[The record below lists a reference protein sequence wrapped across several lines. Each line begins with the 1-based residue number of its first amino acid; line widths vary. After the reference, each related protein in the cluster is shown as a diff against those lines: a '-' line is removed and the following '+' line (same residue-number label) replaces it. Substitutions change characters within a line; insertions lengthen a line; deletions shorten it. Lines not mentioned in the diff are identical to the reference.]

1 MTRISHLRSLREDIA
16 LELGVDAVGVVLDG
30 GKLWMEVPRE
40 KRVYIRARNLPKPRA
55 NLKFPVQLGVGVGG
69 EVVEVD
75 LDDPNTPHLLIG
87 GTTGSGKT
95 VLLQSIVYSLVR
107 NRPPSRVR
115 LVVIDTKLSL
125 TCLSGLAHLQSPV
138 ITDYEEAR
146 DALLGIAQI
155 TRWRYRD
162 RINTPRLVVVV
173 DEFADLIML
182 DRENGERGA
191 KKVET
196 TLVRIAQLGRE
207 AGVHLVIATQR
218 PDRTIVT
225 PLIHGN
231 MPVRVALS
239 VPSPWESRVIING
252 GGAETLL
259 GRGDAL
265 IQCNGTLTRF
275 QAAYADDDDLVHL
288 TARYPVNATR
298 TLSQLKGIR

>member
-1 MTRISHLRSLREDIA
+1 M
-16 LELGVDAVGVVLDG
+16 
-30 GKLWMEVPRE
+30 
-40 KRVYIRARNLPKPRA
+40 
-55 NLKFPVQLGVGVGG
+55 
-69 EVVEVD
+69 
-75 LDDPNTPHLLIG
+75 
-87 GTTGSGKT
+87 
-95 VLLQSIVYSLVR
+95 
-107 NRPPSRVR
+107 
-115 LVVIDTKLSL
+115 
-125 TCLSGLAHLQSPV
+125 
-138 ITDYEEAR
+138 
-146 DALLGIAQI
+146 
-155 TRWRYRD
+155 
-162 RINTPRLVVVV
+162 V

-207 AGVHLVIATQR
+207 AGVHLIIATQR

-231 MPVRVALS
+231 MPVRVALAI
-239 VPSPWESRVIING
+239 PSPWESRVIISE

-288 TARYPVNATR
+288 TARYPVNATKS
-298 TLSQLKGIR
+298 LSQLRRFHENH